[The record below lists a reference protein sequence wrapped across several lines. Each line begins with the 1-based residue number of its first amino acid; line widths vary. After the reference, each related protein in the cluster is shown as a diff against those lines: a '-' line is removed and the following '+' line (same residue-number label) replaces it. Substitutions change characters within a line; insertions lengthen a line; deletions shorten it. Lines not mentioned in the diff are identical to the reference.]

1 MRYLLFAI
9 IVLTLTVLTS
19 AAQSDALTLPTSWP
33 DVLAKNGLASVL
45 VLGGAWFLAF
55 KVYPDGKRFSERLLA
70 GLTAIDHKLDR
81 LLDAFAD
88 KVNKDA

>member
-9 IVLTLTVLTS
+9 IVLTLTVLTG
-19 AAQSDALTLPTSWP
+19 AAQADAVSLPAPWLDMLLERGVSTC
-33 DVLAKNGLASVL
+33 L
-45 VLGGAWFLAF
+45 VFGGAWFLAF
-55 KVYPDGKRFSERLLA
+55 KAYPDGKRFSERLLA